1 MAKGSIIAICQSGG
15 KFTTGSDGS
24 LSYTGG
30 DAHAIGVSHETKF
43 NELKSEMAE
52 MWKYAPNAMAIKYF
66 LPNNKKTLITI
77 SSNKDIK
84 RMIDFHKDSGT
95 VDVYVTIDENPTNNV
110 SPVPCSRS
118 SRTTVAESV
127 TPLFNLFPV
136 SSVSGD
142 SGQLNTS
149 TPVTFGD
156 GNGNTEQPNFLVDGN
171 TGQPNILVDGNTGQP
186 NILVDGNIGQPNILV
201 DGNIG
206 QPNFLAPVGSDVG
219 DAAQQKLY
227 KSWKNSIT
235 GVHQKFKNV
244 HEFRDALRKY
254 ATSHGFTYTFKKN
267 ECTRVTA
274 KCKGEGCPWRVHA
287 SRVPTTQLFQIKTMN
302 ATHTCRTGTELA
314 NPRSASR
321 KLVACIVKEKL
332 LETPNSKPRD
342 IAEQIHRNFGI
353 ELKYSQAWRGI
364 ETARE
369 ELQGSCKASY
379 NRLPWLCQKIV
390 ETNPGSV
397 VTLITREDLS
407 FHRLFVAFH
416 ASLCGFQ
423 NGCRPLIFLDTLT
436 LKSKYQSELLTA
448 TALDGD
454 DGIFPVAFAVVDVLN
469 DDNWHWFLLQLKSAL
484 SACQPITF
492 VADRDK
498 GLRQSIFTVFETSY
512 HAYCLHHL
520 IEEFKKDLQGSCTED
535 DVNVIITHLYDA
547 SHAGTIDG
555 FRKSIGNIRQISS
568 HACEWILL
576 SEPEHWAN
584 ALFEGSRYNHT
595 SSAIA
600 ESFYSWVTELPVLP
614 VVQIIDTV
622 RRKVMELI
630 YNRRMDSNRWL
641 TRLTPSLEE
650 KLQKEILKA
659 PSLQVQLGLNS
670 AFEVCDGLG
679 VVNVVNIDLGKC
691 SCGDWQLN
699 GYPCFHAVA
708 VLQRMG
714 EDLYNYCSKYY
725 TTETFRSTYTES
737 INPLPPV
744 DKQPVDIESE
754 QILPPPLRRASGPP
768 KKRRI
773 RSKGPKRPLRCSK
786 CNGVGHNRATCHVYA

>member
-1 MAKGSIIAICQSGG
+1 MAKGSLIAICQSGG

-43 NELKSEMAE
+43 NELKSEMAD
-52 MWKYAPNAMAIKYF
+52 MWKFPADTLTIKYF

-95 VDVYVTIDENPTNNV
+95 VDVYVAIGENPTNNV

-149 TPVTFGD
+149 TLVTFGD
-156 GNGNTEQPNFLVDGN
+156 GNTAQPTCL
-171 TGQPNILVDGNTGQP
+171 TS
-186 NILVDGNIGQPNILV
+186 
-201 DGNIG
+201 
-206 QPNFLAPVGSDVG
+206 VGSDVG
-219 DAAQQKLY
+219 DVGQQKLL
-227 KSWKNSIT
+227 KLWKNSIT
-235 GVHQKFKNV
+235 GVQQKFKNV

-254 ATSHGFTYTFKKN
+254 ATAHGFTYTFKKN

-274 KCKGEGCPWRVHA
+274 KCKGEDCPWRIHA

-302 ATHTCRTGTELA
+302 MTHTCRTGTDAA
-314 NPRSASR
+314 NSRSASR

-342 IAEQIHRNFGI
+342 IAEQIHKNFGI

-369 ELQGSCKASY
+369 ELLGSCKESY

-423 NGCRPLIFLDTLT
+423 NGCRPLIFLDALT

-454 DGIFPVAFAVVDVLN
+454 DGIFPVAFAVVDVVN
-469 DDNWHWFLLQLKSAL
+469 DDNWHWFLLQLKSAF
-484 SACQPITF
+484 SACQPVTF
-492 VADRDK
+492 VADRHN
-498 GLRQSIFTVFETSY
+498 GLRQSIFTVFENSH
-512 HAYCLHHL
+512 HAYCLNRL
-520 IEEFKKDLQGSCTED
+520 TEELKKDLQGSCTEE
-535 DVNVIITHLYDA
+535 DVNVIVAHLYDA
-547 SHAGTIDG
+547 AHAGTLDG
-555 FRKSIGNIRQISS
+555 FRKSIGSIKQISA

-584 ALFEGSRYNHT
+584 ALFEGLRYNHI

-622 RRKVMELI
+622 RRKIMELI
-630 YNRRMDSNRWL
+630 YTRRMDSNRWL
-641 TRLTPSLEE
+641 TRLTPTLED

-659 PSLQVQLGLNS
+659 QSLQVQLGLNS
-670 AFEVCDGLG
+670 AFEVCDCLG
-679 VVNVVNIDLGKC
+679 VVNVVNIDIGKC

-725 TTETFRSTYTES
+725 TTETFRSTYRES

-744 DKQPVDIESE
+744 DKQPVDSESE
-754 QILPPPLRRASGPP
+754 QVLPPPLRRASGPP

-773 RSKGPKRPLRCSK
+773 RSKGVAKRPLRCSK
-786 CNGVGHNRATCHVYA
+786 CNGIGHNRATCHIYA